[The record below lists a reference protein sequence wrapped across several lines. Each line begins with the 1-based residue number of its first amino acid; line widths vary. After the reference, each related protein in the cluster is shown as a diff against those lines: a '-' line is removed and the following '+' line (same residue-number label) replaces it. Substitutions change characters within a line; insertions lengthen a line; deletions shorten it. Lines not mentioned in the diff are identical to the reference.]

1 MVEMNK
7 IFLDMDGTL
16 ARFNVRNA
24 LERFENERG
33 FFANLFAYKGIENI
47 NEMVKNGNV
56 YIISASPNMYADIDK
71 KTWLKKYI
79 PNLKSEN
86 ILLCRNGENKA
97 KFIENKL
104 GIKIDK
110 TCFLLDDYT
119 KNLVEWEQVGGTG
132 IKRITRVSDNSTKK
146 WKGLELKD
154 LCKLSTLVA

>member
-1 MVEMNK
+1 MK
-7 IFLDMDGTL
+7 RIFLDMDGTL

-24 LERFENERG
+24 LARFENEKG
-33 FFANLFAYKGIENI
+33 FFANLLAYKGIENI

-56 YIISASPNMYADIDK
+56 YIISASPNMYADMDK

-79 PNLKSEN
+79 PNLKNEY
-86 ILLCRNGENKA
+86 ILLCRNGQNKA

-110 TCFLLDDYT
+110 NCYLLDDYT
-119 KNLVEWEQVGGTG
+119 KNLIEWEEVGGIG
-132 IKRITRVSDNSTKK
+132 IKRITTVSDNSTKK

-154 LCKLSTLVA
+154 LCKLSDIIA

>member
-1 MVEMNK
+1 MIEMKK

-33 FFANLFAYKGIENI
+33 FFANLLAYKGIENI
-47 NEMVKNGNV
+47 NEMVKGGNV
-56 YIISASPNMYADIDK
+56 YIISASPNIYADIDK

-79 PNLKSEN
+79 PDLKSEN
-86 ILLCRNGENKA
+86 ILLCRNGQNKA

-104 GIKIDK
+104 EIRIDK
-110 TCFLLDDYT
+110 NCFLLDDYT
-119 KNLVEWEQVGGTG
+119 KNLIEWEQAGGTG
-132 IKRITRVSDNSTKK
+132 IKRITKVSDNSTKK

-154 LCKLSTLVA
+154 LCKLSIIIA